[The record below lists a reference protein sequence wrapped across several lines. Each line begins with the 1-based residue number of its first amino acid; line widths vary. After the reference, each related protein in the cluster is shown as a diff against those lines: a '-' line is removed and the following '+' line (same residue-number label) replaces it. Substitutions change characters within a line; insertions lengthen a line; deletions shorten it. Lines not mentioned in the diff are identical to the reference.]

1 MTTIQTFDDGSVITF
16 ENGSFDSWC
25 VLLKRP
31 GQTKY
36 APTDRQYF
44 TKLQQLGEIHGHQ
57 RLYGDF
63 LKFYALT
70 SVNID
75 PYVLNLIRQLSS
87 AYITD
92 SLEIEI
98 LFTILYAGMIAEEN
112 KQFAILKKRIKR
124 LGMHQTLIELK
135 PPEFAASFSKGR
147 KWQELDQI
155 CKTKGF

>member
-25 VLLKRP
+25 VFLKRP

-44 TKLQQLGEIHGHQ
+44 SKLQQLGEIHGHQ

-98 LFTILYAGMIAEEN
+98 LFTIIYAGMIAEEN